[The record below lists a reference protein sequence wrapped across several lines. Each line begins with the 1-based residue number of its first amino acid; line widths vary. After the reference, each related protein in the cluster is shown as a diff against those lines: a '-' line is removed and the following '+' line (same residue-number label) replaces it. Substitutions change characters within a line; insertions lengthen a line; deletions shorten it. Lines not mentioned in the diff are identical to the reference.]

1 MQGEQGN
8 SNNNNEGAHRASE
21 STVQTVV
28 SQLQNQI
35 YQDIE
40 VAQHARVVR
49 RSPARGDKPNLDL
62 DLARRILMIYN
73 NEYQNIETNYL
84 TLNKALGCEFVCSL
98 TSD

>member
-1 MQGEQGN
+1 MRTGESVTYVRCGRARQILVVIGGSVQGEEG
-8 SNNNNEGAHRASE
+8 NNNNNNNNNKGAHRTNE

-49 RSPARGDKPNLDL
+49 RSPARGDKSNLDL
-62 DLARRILMIYN
+62 DL
-73 NEYQNIETNYL
+73 
-84 TLNKALGCEFVCSL
+84 
-98 TSD
+98 D